1 MPKVPLKLSEEFVIN
16 RKQIFKRNLNVFLGA
31 WISAMSPCFV
41 RILGL
46 SLLSPAFGLLTGLR
60 GITALLG
67 QIISN

>member
-1 MPKVPLKLSEEFVIN
+1 MLC
-16 RKQIFKRNLNVFLGA
+16 LGA

-67 QIISN
+67 QFTNN